1 MLKSIPHLMD
11 IDENSGQGPP
21 PSQGGDI
28 DTSFL
33 QQFSCLGTT
42 DHDELILQLQK
53 VLGNQLNYTTARFFL
68 DMNNWYVKF
77 CRFVIVITLVPIRLS
92 VVLLFLLIFSLF
104 FLSFLCL
111 INVCCLLYKAIIDL
125 LPHVSHEIKSYF
137 IFHLW
142 NVIGCLLFNLRCLH
156 QQNFTRVQK
165 KTCSQYRSTLLFIYF
180 EIFFL
185 FKHKTFLFNQLH
197 VNLYKWVVVVVK
209 QLQRNFNSSIVRM
222 DLIMLTMLSLYSIVC
237 EICFTITERNSI

>member
-1 MLKSIPHLMD
+1 MD

-77 CRFVIVITLVPIRLS
+77 FVIVNFSTYLYFS
-92 VVLLFLLIFSLF
+92 VVLLIFSFSLF
-104 FLSFLCL
+104 FLSFLC
-111 INVCCLLYKAIIDL
+111 
-125 LPHVSHEIKSYF
+125 
-137 IFHLW
+137 
-142 NVIGCLLFNLRCLH
+142 
-156 QQNFTRVQK
+156 
-165 KTCSQYRSTLLFIYF
+165 
-180 EIFFL
+180 
-185 FKHKTFLFNQLH
+185 
-197 VNLYKWVVVVVK
+197 
-209 QLQRNFNSSIVRM
+209 
-222 DLIMLTMLSLYSIVC
+222 
-237 EICFTITERNSI
+237 